1 MDMWIDYYKVL
12 SGETEAL
19 RKIMKE
25 APHETIYQLGPH
37 SRQAEIKNNYR
48 TLVKICHPDI
58 VQDVSLQKLAEEQI
72 MQIIE
77 AYNIFNNPSSRK
89 KYDETYSNRP
99 IIKIDRTVITLD
111 ELEPGEIKKESFT
124 LDVIGGE
131 NIETIFDPPQNQL
144 IQIAGFTS
152 VSSNTRFPI
161 LVDVSITAGAYSET
175 VEDNIRIYNE
185 FEEVFIKIRATT
197 KVQKPKPQTDIDS
210 IELND
215 LEPRKVQI
223 AKFELENIGGAYK
236 NIQILE
242 PADKRIK
249 ILTDISSINLTQP
262 VQIEIS
268 ITTGACSE
276 AIAGTIKIILDTEA
290 TSIVI
295 NAKTRDPRYWG
306 KAAYCTIMLL
316 MGGTFGG
323 IFGGLCLPYILPFEF
338 ETSVYVIGGIV
349 IGLIANGIL
358 VHNTNDSA
366 DESYMLGWY
375 ALGVILP
382 VAATALI
389 LLAAIAIVVIIG
401 IGVLLGGG

>member
-1 MDMWIDYYKVL
+1 M
-12 SGETEAL
+12 
-19 RKIMKE
+19 
-25 APHETIYQLGPH
+25 
-37 SRQAEIKNNYR
+37 
-48 TLVKICHPDI
+48 
-58 VQDVSLQKLAEEQI
+58 
-72 MQIIE
+72 
-77 AYNIFNNPSSRK
+77 
-89 KYDETYSNRP
+89 
-99 IIKIDRTVITLD
+99 D

-242 PADKRIK
+242 PDDKRIK

-262 VQIEIS
+262 VQS
-268 ITTGACSE
+268 
-276 AIAGTIKIILDTEA
+276 K
-290 TSIVI
+290 
-295 NAKTRDPRYWG
+295 
-306 KAAYCTIMLL
+306 
-316 MGGTFGG
+316 FQ
-323 IFGGLCLPYILPFEF
+323 
-338 ETSVYVIGGIV
+338 
-349 IGLIANGIL
+349 
-358 VHNTNDSA
+358 
-366 DESYMLGWY
+366 
-375 ALGVILP
+375 
-382 VAATALI
+382 
-389 LLAAIAIVVIIG
+389 
-401 IGVLLGGG
+401 